1 MDALDAKYPFFA
13 TAREAV
19 AEAAVSLPELVAADA
34 PAVER
39 ARERVERALMDG
51 TVESESGS
59 FPADSEYD
67 VQAELLSYP
76 IARILVSL
84 LDSDPAIEKYAAAE
98 ASTAIDRIREDLAT
112 DDELRS
118 MSTPTVALD
127 DVLSEFDLADAV
139 WPESNAPGATGPV
152 ADGTGP
158 AGGRTA
164 TATGRDPAYYW
175 IDVGPYLRLTSSSW
189 GESWRL
195 VNRALADGAV
205 RVSREELLDALEAA
219 VEDRVREGLPFE
231 LAAGEGIAA
240 ELESGVEDL
249 KRLLS
254 ERTYTGPVDVV
265 APELFPP
272 CMTNLIEKAE
282 RDVDLTP
289 PESFALMAFLVG
301 IGMTPDEVVAF
312 CADTSLDAEGIRYQ
326 TEYLKDDRGT
336 QYPPPTCETLANY
349 GICHN
354 EEDHMQVAADPLAY
368 YEKRVADA
376 DEITDWRD
384 RNEVEND
391 GAGDGGAGNDDN
403 GATDGDAE
411 AEGKSM
417 TDEEDEAEGKVM
429 TNGADKED
437 EAEGE
442 ATTNGAGEE
451 DG

>member
-1 MDALDAKYPFFA
+1 MDALDAKYPFFTA
-13 TAREAV
+13 AREAV
-19 AEAAVSLPELVAADA
+19 ADAAVSLPELVAADA

-39 ARERVERALMDG
+39 GRERVERALMDG
-51 TVESESGS
+51 TVESESGE
-59 FPADSEYD
+59 FPGESDYD

-76 IARILVSL
+76 VARILVSL
-84 LDSDPAIEKYAAAE
+84 LDSEPAIEKYAAAE
-98 ASTAIDRIREDLAT
+98 AATAVDRIREDLAT

-118 MSTPTVALD
+118 VSTPTVELD
-127 DVLSEFDLADAV
+127 DVLAEFDLADAV
-139 WPESNAPGATGPV
+139 RPESVGGKAGAG
-152 ADGTGP
+152 ADSP
-158 AGGRTA
+158 
-164 TATGRDPAYYW
+164 GRDPAHYR
-175 IDVGPYLRLTSSSW
+175 IDVGPYLRLTSPSW

-195 VNRALADGAV
+195 VNRALAGGAV

-219 VEDRVREGLPFE
+219 VEERVREGLPFE

-240 ELESGVEDL
+240 ELEEGVADL

-254 ERTYTGPVDVV
+254 ERSYAGPVDVV

-282 RDVDLTP
+282 RDADLSP

-368 YEKRVADA
+368 YEKRVAAA

-384 RNEVEND
+384 REGDRNGEESDEENGEGSEGETEEENGKARAASETVDSD
-391 GAGDGGAGNDDN
+391 GA
-403 GATDGDAE
+403 E
-411 AEGKSM
+411 
-417 TDEEDEAEGKVM
+417 
-429 TNGADKED
+429 
-437 EAEGE
+437 
-442 ATTNGAGEE
+442 
-451 DG
+451 

>member
-19 AEAAVSLPELVAADA
+19 ADAAVSLPELVAADA

-39 ARERVERALMDG
+39 ARERVERALLDG
-51 TVESESGS
+51 TIASESGA
-59 FPADSEYD
+59 FPAESAYD
-67 VQAELLSYP
+67 AQAELLSYP

-98 ASTAIDRIREDLAT
+98 AATAIDRIREDLAT

-118 MSTPTVALD
+118 MPTPTLALD
-127 DVLSEFDLADAV
+127 DVLAEFDLDDAV
-139 WPESNAPGATGPV
+139 RAESPRPS
-152 ADGTGP
+152 GTG
-158 AGGRTA
+158 AA
-164 TATGRDPAYYW
+164 TATGAGGAPGRDPEHYRIA
-175 IDVGPYLRLTSSSW
+175 VGPYLRLTSPSW

-195 VNRALADGAV
+195 VNRALADGEV

-240 ELESGVEDL
+240 ELESGVADL

-254 ERTYTGPVDVV
+254 ERTYAGPVDVV
-265 APELFPP
+265 APALFPP
-272 CMTNLIEKAE
+272 CMRNLIDKAE
-282 RDVDLTP
+282 RGTDLSP

-326 TEYLKDDRGT
+326 TEYLSDDRGT

-368 YEKRVADA
+368 YEQRVADA
-376 DEITDWRD
+376 EEITDWRE
-384 RNEVEND
+384 RNANAGEVE
-391 GAGDGGAGNDDN
+391 
-403 GATDGDAE
+403 
-411 AEGKSM
+411 
-417 TDEEDEAEGKVM
+417 
-429 TNGADKED
+429 
-437 EAEGE
+437 GE
-442 ATTNGAGEE
+442 
-451 DG
+451 

>member
-19 AEAAVSLPELVAADA
+19 ADAAVSLPELVAADA

-39 ARERVERALMDG
+39 GRERVERALMDG
-51 TVESESGS
+51 TVASESGA
-59 FPADSEYD
+59 FPGESAYD

-84 LDSDPAIEKYAAAE
+84 LDSEPAIEKYAAAE
-98 ASTAIDRIREDLAT
+98 AATAVDRIRGDLAT

-118 MSTPTVALD
+118 VSVPTVTLD
-127 DVLSEFDLADAV
+127 DVLAEFDLADAV
-139 WPESNAPGATGPV
+139 RPESPGGRSV
-152 ADGTGP
+152 AGGAAGAGSAGTGTPDAGSPGRAP
-158 AGGRTA
+158 AH
-164 TATGRDPAYYW
+164 YW
-175 IDVGPYLRLTSSSW
+175 IDVGPYLRLTSPSW

-231 LAAGEGIAA
+231 LAVGEGIAA
-240 ELESGVEDL
+240 ELEEGVADL

-254 ERTYTGPVDVV
+254 ERSYAGPVDVV

-282 RDVDLTP
+282 RDADLTP

-354 EEDHMQVAADPLAY
+354 EADHMQVAADPLAY
-368 YEKRVADA
+368 YEKRVAAA

-384 RNEVEND
+384 RE
-391 GAGDGGAGNDDN
+391 DGG
-403 GATDGDAE
+403 
-411 AEGKSM
+411 
-417 TDEEDEAEGKVM
+417 DES
-429 TNGADKED
+429 GAD
-437 EAEGE
+437 AS
-442 ATTNGAGEE
+442 AGEVVGADDAANSGGTE
-451 DG
+451 

>member
-19 AEAAVSLPELVAADA
+19 ADAAVSLPELVAADA

-51 TVESESGS
+51 TVAAESGA
-59 FPADSEYD
+59 FPAESAYD
-67 VQAELLSYP
+67 AQAELLSYP

-84 LDSDPAIEKYAAAE
+84 LDSQPAIEKYAAAE
-98 ASTAIDRIREDLAT
+98 AATAIDRIREDLAT

-127 DVLSEFDLADAV
+127 DVLAEFDLADAV
-139 WPESNAPGATGPV
+139 RAERSRSDP
-152 ADGTGP
+152 GTGS
-158 AGGRTA
+158 
-164 TATGRDPAYYW
+164 GRDPEHYW
-175 IDVGPYLRLTSSSW
+175 IAVGPYLRLTSPSW

-195 VNRALADGAV
+195 VNRALADGEV

-219 VEDRVREGLPFE
+219 VEERVREGLPFE

-240 ELESGVEDL
+240 ELESGVADL

-254 ERTYTGPVDVV
+254 ERTYAGPVDVV
-265 APELFPP
+265 APDLFPP
-272 CMTNLIEKAE
+272 CMRNLIEKAE
-282 RDVDLTP
+282 RGTDLSP

-301 IGMTPDEVVAF
+301 IGMSPDEVVAF

-326 TEYLKDDRGT
+326 TEYLSDDRGT

-368 YEKRVADA
+368 YERRVSEAE
-376 DEITDWRD
+376 EITDWR
-384 RNEVEND
+384 EEN
-391 GAGDGGAGNDDN
+391 ANA
-403 GATDGDAE
+403 AE
-411 AEGKSM
+411 AGSEPGR
-417 TDEEDEAEGKVM
+417 EDAAES
-429 TNGADKED
+429 ES
-437 EAEGE
+437 E
-442 ATTNGAGEE
+442 
-451 DG
+451 

>member
-19 AEAAVSLPELVAADA
+19 ADAAVSLPELVAADA

-51 TVESESGS
+51 TVASESGA
-59 FPADSEYD
+59 FPAESEYD
-67 VQAELLSYP
+67 AQAELLSYP

-84 LDSDPAIEKYAAAE
+84 LDSQPAIEKYAAAE
-98 ASTAIDRIREDLAT
+98 AATAIDRIREDLAT

-127 DVLSEFDLADAV
+127 DVLAEFDLADAV
-139 WPESNAPGATGPV
+139 RPEPPRPSVGAGGGAAATG
-152 ADGTGP
+152 AGTGRGD
-158 AGGRTA
+158 A
-164 TATGRDPAYYW
+164 GRDPEHYW
-175 IDVGPYLRLTSSSW
+175 IAVGPYLRLTSPSW

-195 VNRALADGAV
+195 VNRALADGEV

-219 VEDRVREGLPFE
+219 VEDRVCEGLPFE

-240 ELESGVEDL
+240 ELESGVADL

-254 ERTYTGPVDVV
+254 ERTYAGPVDVV
-265 APELFPP
+265 APALFPP
-272 CMTNLIEKAE
+272 CMRNLIEKAE
-282 RDVDLTP
+282 RGTDLSP

-301 IGMTPDEVVAF
+301 IGMSPDEVVAF

-326 TEYLKDDRGT
+326 TEYLSDDRGS

-368 YEKRVADA
+368 YEQRVDEA
-376 DEITDWRD
+376 DEITDWR
-384 RNEVEND
+384 EEN
-391 GAGDGGAGNDDN
+391 
-403 GATDGDAE
+403 ATATE
-411 AEGKSM
+411 AES
-417 TDEEDEAEGKVM
+417 E
-429 TNGADKED
+429 
-437 EAEGE
+437 
-442 ATTNGAGEE
+442 
-451 DG
+451 

>member
-13 TAREAV
+13 AAREAV
-19 AEAAVSLPELVAADA
+19 ADAAVSLPELVAADA

-39 ARERVERALMDG
+39 GRERVERALMDG
-51 TVESESGS
+51 TVESESGG
-59 FPADSEYD
+59 FPGDSAYD

-84 LDSDPAIEKYAAAE
+84 LDSEPAIEKYAAAE
-98 ASTAIDRIREDLAT
+98 AATAVARIREDLAT

-118 MSTPTVALD
+118 VSAPTVALD
-127 DVLSEFDLADAV
+127 DVLAEFDLADAV
-139 WPESNAPGATGPV
+139 RPESPRPASGAG
-152 ADGTGP
+152 AGRSP
-158 AGGRTA
+158 AH
-164 TATGRDPAYYW
+164 YW
-175 IDVGPYLRLTSSSW
+175 VDVGPYLRLTSPSW
-189 GESWRL
+189 GPSWRL

-219 VEDRVREGLPFE
+219 VEERVREGLPFE

-240 ELESGVEDL
+240 ELEDGVADL

-254 ERTYTGPVDVV
+254 ERSYAGPADVV
-265 APELFPP
+265 APDLFPP

-282 RDVDLTP
+282 RDVDLAP

-354 EEDHMQVAADPLAY
+354 EDDHMQVAVDPLAY
-368 YEKRVADA
+368 YEKRVEAA
-376 DEITDWRD
+376 DEITDWRE
-384 RNEVEND
+384 REGGGSE
-391 GAGDGGAGNDDN
+391 GDGE
-403 GATDGDAE
+403 TERAE
-411 AEGKSM
+411 ESASE
-417 TDEEDEAEGKVM
+417 TE
-429 TNGADKED
+429 
-437 EAEGE
+437 
-442 ATTNGAGEE
+442 
-451 DG
+451 

>member
-13 TAREAV
+13 AAREAV
-19 AEAAVSLPELVAADA
+19 ADAAVSLPKLVAADA

-39 ARERVERALMDG
+39 GRERVERALMDG
-51 TVESESGS
+51 TVESESGT

-84 LDSDPAIEKYAAAE
+84 LDSEPAIEKYAAAE
-98 ASTAIDRIREDLAT
+98 AATAVDRVRDDLAA

-118 MSTPTVALD
+118 VSTPTVALD
-127 DVLSEFDLADAV
+127 DVLAEFDLADAV
-139 WPESNAPGATGPV
+139 RPDSPRRASGAGS
-152 ADGTGP
+152 
-158 AGGRTA
+158 
-164 TATGRDPAYYW
+164 GRDPAHYW
-175 IDVGPYLRLTSSSW
+175 VDVGPYLRLTSPSW
-189 GESWRL
+189 GASWRL

-219 VEDRVREGLPFE
+219 VEERVREGLPFE

-240 ELESGVEDL
+240 ELEEGVADL

-254 ERTYTGPVDVV
+254 ERSYAGPIDVV

-282 RDVDLTP
+282 RDTDLSP

-354 EEDHMQVAADPLAY
+354 EADHMQVAADPLAY
-368 YEKRVADA
+368 YEKRVAAA
-376 DEITDWRD
+376 DEIADWRD
-384 RNEVEND
+384 RE
-391 GAGDGGAGNDDN
+391 GDEGGGEGDEGGGEGDEGGREDDES
-403 GATDGDAE
+403 GDPGETATP
-411 AEGKSM
+411 
-417 TDEEDEAEGKVM
+417 DEAE
-429 TNGADKED
+429 
-437 EAEGE
+437 
-442 ATTNGAGEE
+442 
-451 DG
+451 

>member
-13 TAREAV
+13 AAREAV
-19 AEAAVSLPELVAADA
+19 ADAAVSLPELVAADA

-39 ARERVERALMDG
+39 GRERVERALMDG
-51 TVESESGS
+51 TVESESGG
-59 FPADSEYD
+59 FPGDSAYD

-84 LDSDPAIEKYAAAE
+84 LDSEPAIEKYAAAE
-98 ASTAIDRIREDLAT
+98 AATAVARVREDLAT

-118 MSTPTVALD
+118 VSAPTVSLD
-127 DVLSEFDLADAV
+127 DVLAEFDLADAV
-139 WPESNAPGATGPV
+139 RPESPRPASGAGS
-152 ADGTGP
+152 GRSP
-158 AGGRTA
+158 AH
-164 TATGRDPAYYW
+164 YW
-175 IDVGPYLRLTSSSW
+175 VDVGPYLRLTSPSW
-189 GESWRL
+189 GPSWRL

-219 VEDRVREGLPFE
+219 VEERVREGLPFE

-240 ELESGVEDL
+240 ELEDGVADL

-254 ERTYTGPVDVV
+254 ERSYAGPADVV
-265 APELFPP
+265 APDLFPP

-282 RDVDLTP
+282 RDVDLAP

-354 EEDHMQVAADPLAY
+354 EDDHMQVAVDPLAY
-368 YEKRVADA
+368 YEKRVEAA
-376 DEITDWRD
+376 DEITDWRE
-384 RNEVEND
+384 REGGGSE
-391 GAGDGGAGNDDN
+391 GDGE
-403 GATDGDAE
+403 TERAE
-411 AEGKSM
+411 ESASE
-417 TDEEDEAEGKVM
+417 TE
-429 TNGADKED
+429 
-437 EAEGE
+437 
-442 ATTNGAGEE
+442 
-451 DG
+451 